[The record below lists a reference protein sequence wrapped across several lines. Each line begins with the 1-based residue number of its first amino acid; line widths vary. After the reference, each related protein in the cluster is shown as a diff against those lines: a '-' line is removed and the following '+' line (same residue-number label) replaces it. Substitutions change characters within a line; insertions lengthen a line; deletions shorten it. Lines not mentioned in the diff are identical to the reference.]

1 MLTASRPFTRRDVEN
16 KERGIDTTV
25 TECAYESPRH
35 AIKLT
40 VHRVHPDKAVRF
52 RQFIRT
58 AQRGVGAVW
67 KECAKQ
73 IVKEM
78 VAWVDANREAIL
90 ARRPG

>member
-25 TECAYESPRH
+25 TECAYESPIH

-52 RQFIRT
+52 
-58 AQRGVGAVW
+58 
-67 KECAKQ
+67 
-73 IVKEM
+73 
-78 VAWVDANREAIL
+78 
-90 ARRPG
+90 